1 MPKIVFCY
9 TIPLTYCF
17 SIETISLLRDKGYGV
32 TLISSHKNELI
43 EVAEKLNVDFRHIE
57 LSRDYNF
64 IKDISALIKLFFFLR
79 DLKPDIVVGATPK
92 AALISM
98 IAGSLAR
105 IKHRIYHIFG
115 LPYETAYGIK
125 RKILTSFERI
135 TSLFASE
142 IIPISY
148 SINEVYV
155 AKFPSLKNKIRII
168 GSLTVG
174 GVDTT
179 RFNIEN
185 LNVKSE
191 IVKAE
196 LGIPNDNLVIGF
208 VARLTKD
215 KGVGDFIEMWNI
227 IKTER
232 EKTVVLIIGTSDERD
247 NFDEQKLQ
255 DFIDETRVFHI
266 KSSSEIEKYFSIMD
280 IFVLPSHREG
290 FGNVIAEASSM
301 KIPVVTYNV
310 TGCKDSVL
318 SGYSGILVEN
328 GDISSLA
335 MEVITLIDS
344 SEKRQKLGINGRKF
358 IKENFARNIVA
369 NNFTNYCQS
378 II

>member
-57 LSRDYNF
+57 LCRDYNF
-64 IKDISALIKLFFFLR
+64 IKDISALIKLVIILR
-79 DLKPDIVVGATPK
+79 NMKPDIVVGATPK

-98 IAGSLAR
+98 IAGRLAR

-125 RKILTSFERI
+125 RKILTTIERI
-135 TSLFASE
+135 TSFFASE
-142 IIPISY
+142 IIPISS

-155 AKFPSLKNKIRII
+155 TKFPSLKNKLRIL

-179 RFNIEN
+179 RFNKEN
-185 LNVKSE
+185 LISKTEFVKS
-191 IVKAE
+191 E

-232 EKTVVLIIGTSDERD
+232 EKVVVLIIGTSDERD
-247 NFDEQKLQ
+247 NFDKQKLQ
-255 DFIDETRVFHI
+255 DFIDQTRVFHI

-280 IFVLPSHREG
+280 IFVHSSHREG

-301 KIPVVTYNV
+301 KIPVVAYNV
-310 TGCKDSVL
+310 TGCKDSVQ
-318 SGYSGILVEN
+318 SGSSGILVEN

-335 MEVITLIDS
+335 TEVITLIDS
-344 SEKRQKLGINGRKF
+344 SEKRRTLGVNGRKF

-369 NNFTNYCQS
+369 NNFINYCQS
-378 II
+378 IL